1 MNTGTLPRASEDAGF
16 TLIELL
22 VVIAI
27 IAILASMLLP
37 ALGKAKL
44 KAQGVQCMSNHKQL
58 ALAWR
63 MYSDDNRDVLL
74 YASQGSDAK
83 TIPYTW
89 LYEDGTAP
97 YGCNVRAITNS
108 PLWRYAGAALGVW
121 KCPADSLRAL
131 VDGRW
136 WKRVRSF
143 SMNLYLGGFGGS
155 TSGTAWGQ
163 PRVFLHQSDLLDPG
177 PAKTFVL
184 LDQREDSINWGNFAA
199 DMTGYP
205 DKPLLWQFNQDFPGS
220 YHHRAGG
227 FSFADGHSEIHRWL
241 DQRTMPRLPK
251 NSPPHQFGVVP
262 SPRNPDVFWLQDHS
276 TRPR

>member
-1 MNTGTLPRASEDAGF
+1 MKTNMRKGAAF

-27 IAILASMLLP
+27 IAILASLLLP

-44 KAQGVQCMSNHKQL
+44 KAHGVQCMSNHKQL

-63 MYSDDNRDVLL
+63 LYADDNGDVLL
-74 YASQGSDAK
+74 FASQGSDTK
-83 TIPYTW
+83 THPYAW
-89 LYEDGTAP
+89 VVEDGSVP
-97 YGCNVRAITNS
+97 YGCSVHAITNS
-108 PLWRYAGAALGVW
+108 PLWQYAGSALGIFR
-121 KCPADSLRAL
+121 CPAYSSRLYAN
-131 VDGRW
+131 GRW
-136 WKRVRSF
+136 YPRVRSM

-163 PRVFLHQSDLLDPG
+163 ARVFLRFSDLVDPG
-177 PAKTFVL
+177 PAGTFVF

-205 DKPLLWQFNQDFPGS
+205 DKPAQRQFNQDLPGS

-241 DQRTMPRLPK
+241 DQRTMPRLQR
-251 NSPPHQFGVVP
+251 PPVGFGVVP
-262 SPRNPDVFWLQDHS
+262 SPHNPDVFWLQEHS
-276 TRPR
+276 TRLAAR